1 VLLKVALNGARAS
14 GEHPALPVH
23 PAELA
28 VSASAALR
36 AGAGAVHFHV
46 RASNGR
52 ESLAAA
58 DLDPAL
64 AALRRAC
71 GAAPLGVS
79 TGAWIEPDPAARL
92 AAVRSW
98 RCRPDFASVNFDE
111 PGAVG
116 LARVLLEQGV
126 GVEAGLVSANAAGVL
141 VQSGLGVACLR
152 VLLEPQEPDP
162 AAAHQTVTEIET
174 VLAAAGLEAPRLLH
188 GTGPSAWPLLAAAHR
203 RGYDSRIGL
212 EDTLALPDGRT
223 ARDNADLVSAAVAL
237 LR

>member
-1 VLLKVALNGARAS
+1 MCGRRTAARAWPPPTWTPHS
-14 GEHPALPVH
+14 PRSAE
-23 PAELA
+23 PAE
-28 VSASAALR
+28 
-36 AGAGAVHFHV
+36 
-46 RASNGR
+46 
-52 ESLAAA
+52 
-58 DLDPAL
+58 
-64 AALRRAC
+64 RR
-71 GAAPLGVS
+71 
-79 TGAWIEPDPAARL
+79 
-92 AAVRSW
+92 
-98 RCRPDFASVNFDE
+98 
-111 PGAVG
+111 
-116 LARVLLEQGV
+116 LEQGV